1 VTSYQPFLTDV
12 FRAAVQR
19 CSAEATLPQCLPL
32 DVPRGRTIVLGAGKA
47 AAAMAAVAAARLGGT
62 VTGCVVTRYGHR
74 AAAGTGA
81 IRVIEAAHP
90 TPDANGHA
98 AAAEIHA
105 LASEATA
112 DDRVIFLFSGGGSAL
127 LSLPCEGVELAE
139 KRAITAHLVRSGAA
153 IAEINLVRRHLSRIK
168 GGRLAAAARAAQ
180 LFTFVISDVVGDDAG
195 VVASGP
201 SIAGSADPEGALQVL
216 ARTGYPVTAQL
227 RAALQANAMVER
239 IPHPVCVIAS
249 NDVALAA
256 AAAAVRA
263 RGWDTVVLPAL
274 QGSARAVGRDHAL
287 WALERLARG
296 GRHALV
302 SGGELTVRVENP
314 DGRGGP
320 NLEYLAALACAV
332 EGAPGIEALACD
344 TDGIDGTEDNAGG
357 YVSPTTLQRARA
369 LSLDAAALLARNETH
384 ALFAALGD
392 LVVTGPTLT
401 NVNDLRIVLVDGA

>member
-1 VTSYQPFLTDV
+1 MTSHKPYLTDL
-12 FRAAVQR
+12 FRSAVQS
-19 CSAEATLPQCLPL
+19 CTAEATLPPCLPG

-47 AAAMAAVAAARLGGT
+47 AAAMAAVAAARLGGA

-74 AAAGTGA
+74 AATGTGA
-81 IRVIEAAHP
+81 IQVIEAGHP
-90 TPDANGHA
+90 TPDANGRA
-98 AAAEIHA
+98 AATAIHA
-105 LASEATA
+105 LASGATA

-127 LSLPCEGVELAE
+127 LSLPCEGVELEE

-201 SIAGSADPEGALQVL
+201 SIAGPVDPHGALLVL

-227 RAALQANAMVER
+227 RAAMHANAAVEPV
-239 IPHPVCVIAS
+239 PHPVRVIAS

-256 AAAAVRA
+256 VAADVSG
-263 RGWDTVVLPAL
+263 RGWETVVLPAL
-274 QGSARAVGRDHAL
+274 QGSAREVGRAHAL
-287 WALERLARG
+287 WALGRRARG

-302 SGGELTVRVENP
+302 SGGELTVRVEHAR
-314 DGRGGP
+314 GRGGP
-320 NLEYLAALACAV
+320 NLEYLAAMAC
-332 EGAPGIEALACD
+332 ELDGAPGIEALACD
-344 TDGIDGTEDNAGG
+344 TDGIDGTEDNAGA

-369 LSLDAAALLARNETH
+369 ASLDASRLLERNDSY